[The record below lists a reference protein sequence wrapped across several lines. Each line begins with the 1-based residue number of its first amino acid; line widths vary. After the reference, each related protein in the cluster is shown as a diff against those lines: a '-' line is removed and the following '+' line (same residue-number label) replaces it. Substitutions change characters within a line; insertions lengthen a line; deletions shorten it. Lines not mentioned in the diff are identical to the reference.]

1 MTQRSFKKLPYVGL
15 PQASVS
21 TPLWSPVTPVR
32 DNKIDNPRLQPGWS
46 STVNVDKTED
56 CFQYNSEFVSSSWE
70 QEHRKTQQTAP
81 STVHIFEVMKCAD
94 SCVQDS
100 LSKHT
105 DNSLC
110 TSDLP
115 ESKYGN
121 SLCPSR
127 PAEPPDMDTQAPTAD
142 RRTLRKHKIESG
154 HKKGQRKGRTKR
166 KRITRF
172 NIGGERAMYP
182 NVADGGRNARK

>member
-1 MTQRSFKKLPYVGL
+1 MRQRSFKKLPYVGL

-21 TPLWSPVTPVR
+21 TPLWSPVTP
-32 DNKIDNPRLQPGWS
+32 DNKIDNPRPQPRCS
-46 STVNVDKTED
+46 STLNVDESGILLDVGLIED

-94 SCVQDS
+94 SCLQDS
-100 LSKHT
+100 LSKHA

-127 PAEPPDMDTQAPTAD
+127 PAEPPDMDA
-142 RRTLRKHKIESG
+142 
-154 HKKGQRKGRTKR
+154 
-166 KRITRF
+166 
-172 NIGGERAMYP
+172 
-182 NVADGGRNARK
+182 